1 MHFVIQELQYTHLM
15 IKTISMINKGENW
28 MKNLNKHTIEIIN
41 QRKKRKGSRLKKTNH
56 ILINQTATNVKKNL
70 EMIMT

>member
-15 IKTISMINKGENW
+15 IKKISMINKGENC
-28 MKNLNKHTIEIIN
+28 MKNLKKHTIEIIN
-41 QRKKRKGSRLKKTNH
+41 QRKKRNGSRLKKTNH
-56 ILINQTATNVKKNL
+56 ILINHTATNVKKNL